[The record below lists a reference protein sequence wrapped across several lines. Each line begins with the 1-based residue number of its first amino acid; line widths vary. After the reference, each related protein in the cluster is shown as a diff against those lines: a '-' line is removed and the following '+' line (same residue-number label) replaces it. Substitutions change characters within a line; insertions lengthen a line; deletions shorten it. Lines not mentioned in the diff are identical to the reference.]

1 MADNWTIPEAR
12 DWSIPKGLR
21 QSWDRKVPY
30 YLRVRDHFTSLIETG
45 ALAPQAK
52 LPSERVLGD
61 IFQIT
66 RVTARQALIQLE
78 VEGLIYR
85 LNRRGWYVSPR
96 RLRYDPAANVSF
108 TKNVKAQGRLPGT
121 TVISKEQIPASAWD
135 REHLRVTVG
144 DPVFLIRRV
153 RLVDGR
159 AVLVEH
165 LHVNATRCPGLLDHA
180 LEGSLTE
187 ILAEHYG
194 ITLRRAQ
201 VTMHPASL
209 NESQAEALG
218 VAAGIP
224 GLYLAR
230 TSFDQSNN
238 VIEFDEEFWR
248 HDVLEICVDVHADQ
262 ELGRTAEG
270 ANGTPV

>member
-1 MADNWTIPEAR
+1 MGNWTIPESQS
-12 DWSIPKGLR
+12 WSIPKNLR

-30 YLRVRDHFTSLIETG
+30 YLRVRDHFASLIEAG
-45 ALAPQAK
+45 ALAPQAQ
-52 LPSERVLGD
+52 LPSERVLSD
-61 IFQIT
+61 FFRIT

-78 VEGLIYR
+78 VEGLLYR
-85 LNRRGWYVSPR
+85 LNRRGWFVSPP
-96 RLRYDPAANVSF
+96 RLRYDPTANMSF
-108 TKNVKAQGRLPGT
+108 TENVKAQGRVPGT
-121 TVISKEQIPASAWD
+121 TVISKERILASAWD
-135 REHLRVTVG
+135 QEHLQVGVG
-144 DPVFLIRRV
+144 DPVFLIRRI
-153 RLVDGR
+153 RLVDDR

-165 LHVNATRCPGLLDHA
+165 LHVNAMCCPGLLNFP

-187 ILAEHYG
+187 ILAEHYEL
-194 ITLRRAQ
+194 TLRRAQ
-201 VTMHPASL
+201 VTMHPAAL
-209 NESQAEALG
+209 NESQAEVLG

-238 VIEFDEEFWR
+238 VIEFDQEFWR

-262 ELGRTAEG
+262 EQGRTVEG

>member
-1 MADNWTIPEAR
+1 MTDNWTIPESQS
-12 DWSIPKGLR
+12 WSIPKGLR

-30 YLRVRDHFTSLIETG
+30 YLRVRDHFASLIETG
-45 ALAPQAK
+45 ALAPQAQ

-61 IFQIT
+61 IFHIT
-66 RVTARQALIQLE
+66 RVTARQGLIQLE

-85 LNRRGWYVSPR
+85 LTRRGWFVSPP
-96 RLRYDPAANVSF
+96 RLRYDPAANMSF
-108 TKNVKAQGRLPGT
+108 TENVKSQGRVPGT
-121 TVISKEQIPASAWD
+121 TVISKEKIRASAWD
-135 REHLRVTVG
+135 RERLRVVAG

-153 RLVDGR
+153 RLVDDR

-165 LHVNATRCPGLLDHA
+165 LHVNASRCPGLLDLP

-209 NESQAEALG
+209 NKWQAEALG
-218 VAAGIP
+218 VAAGVP
-224 GLYLAR
+224 GLCLSR
-230 TSFDQSNN
+230 TTFDQSNN
-238 VIEFDEEFWR
+238 VIEFDQEFWR
-248 HDVLEICVDVHADQ
+248 HDVLEICVNVDADR
-262 ELGRTAEG
+262 EPGRTAEG